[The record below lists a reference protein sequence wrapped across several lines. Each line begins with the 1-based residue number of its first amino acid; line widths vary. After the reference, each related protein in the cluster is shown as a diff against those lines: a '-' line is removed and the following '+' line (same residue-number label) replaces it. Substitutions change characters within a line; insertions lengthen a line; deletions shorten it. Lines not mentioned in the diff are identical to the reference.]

1 MLIYV
6 HVVNMTVTD
15 LVACVE
21 VDTNISSR
29 NFNYILAVFF
39 FGMSL
44 IAVFML
50 VAN

>member
-39 FGMSL
+39 GMSL